1 MAQRS
6 LACTQARIRAVFS
19 RLVSVFSGASRS
31 AIALG
36 SAAGAVLFGA
46 SSPLARGLFSV
57 PAGGVGYVTVH
68 GYPKGFDYFVVAMLV
83 VGAVV
88 GGVVG
93 GWWRVGAPRGGA
105 TQLSSAAGP
114 PPGRNPLS
122 DL

>member
-19 RLVSVFSGASRS
+19 RLVSVYTGASRG

-57 PAGGVGYVTVH
+57 PAGGVGYVTVP
-68 GYPKGFDYFVVAMLV
+68 GYPKGFDYFAVPLPV
-83 VGAVV
+83 VGAFLRGVAV
-88 GGVVG
+88 G
-93 GWWRVGAPRGGA
+93 WARVGASGGGRRG
-105 TQLSSAAGP
+105 
-114 PPGRNPLS
+114 
-122 DL
+122 